1 MRPASSSEAIA
12 SARISRSLK
21 SLNFFSIP
29 RCPRTRRA
37 GSIAQTARRC
47 HLDCCAC
54 QGRYLQ
60 TDANARNLELFR
72 KTPLAVACRSRKP
85 AWICRSPA
93 SFRRS
98 GGSQRICS
106 PGKHQA
112 NRARLLDE
120 GFATPPLG
128 KVQSC
133 KGEEWSAR
141 HRCPRSAKR
150 GPAREFALRGD
161 RRDTRF
167 RPSARGGAGLPA
179 KSHGEI
185 SAAHRCFLQPPDA
198 VSRFPFLQRRAAL
211 ASEGCYPGPPPCR
224 RREANMRSVIP
235 AIPVLAGR
243 DPFRA
248 EPHTPP
254 SGRNGRRPKSLSPRC
269 SAPAKAL
276 PTSPVRRYSFEAVK
290 APGRGSALPRA
301 KCKFPRRP
309 QRLRCV
315 REKYPQD
322 TTKA

>member
-1 MRPASSSEAIA
+1 IRPSSSSEAIA

-54 QGRYLQ
+54 RVD
-60 TDANARNLELFR
+60 T
-72 KTPLAVACRSRKP
+72 
-85 AWICRSPA
+85 
-93 SFRRS
+93 FRRTPTLATWNCS
-98 GGSQRICS
+98 EKRHWLWHAVVGSQ
-106 PGKHQA
+106 Q
-112 NRARLLDE
+112 

-128 KVQSC
+128 KAQSC

-161 RRDTRF
+161 RRDIRF

-269 SAPAKAL
+269 CAPGKAL
-276 PTSPVRRYSFEAVK
+276 PTSLVRRYS
-290 APGRGSALPRA
+290 S
-301 KCKFPRRP
+301 
-309 QRLRCV
+309 
-315 REKYPQD
+315 
-322 TTKA
+322 